1 MTRVEHTIA
10 IGPPI
15 DEAFDFNTEPLN
27 DPVWL
32 SRVLDV
38 HAPEGPITVGTE
50 LVETMRCLGR
60 WVEVTWRV
68 TMHEPPVRS
77 AAEAGAES
85 S

>member
-15 DEAFDFNTEPLN
+15 DEVFDFITEPLN
-27 DPVWL
+27 GPVWL

-38 HAPEGPITVGTE
+38 H
-50 LVETMRCLGR
+50 
-60 WVEVTWRV
+60 
-68 TMHEPPVRS
+68 HEPPVRS
-77 AAEAGAES
+77 AAEAEAES